1 MKTIPKL
8 CLIADCDAVQ
18 NHLPRTMDI
27 IGEHPVWIMVRDKE
41 ATADALNHAI
51 DNVLKKIYYHPNAKM
66 TLNGGGDMLADIL
79 PNHPYLGAH
88 LPSHYDWT
96 AERQKYPRTFMG
108 ASLHCMDDVGRARDA
123 GMNYVTVS
131 PIFATASHPDA
142 SPMEGGE
149 RTEILKSLACFTVA
163 LGGIDGHTIETAV
176 DMGFNSYA
184 SIRGWQNDVSLQKMI
199 NVLYRNG

>member
-18 NHLPRTMDI
+18 NHLPRSMTI
-27 IGEHPVWIMVRDKE
+27 IGEHPVWIMIRDKK
-41 ATADALNHAI
+41 ATVDEIHQTIDA
-51 DNVLKKIYYHPNAKM
+51 VLRQVYYHPNAKM
-66 TLNGGGDMLADIL
+66 SVNGISDILADY
-79 PNHPYLGAH
+79 PYLGLH
-88 LPSHYDWT
+88 LPSDYDW
-96 AERQKYPRTFMG
+96 AEYRNNHPRAFMG
-108 ASLHCMDDVGRARDA
+108 ASLHTMDDVKRAKDS

-131 PIFATASHPDA
+131 PIFKTASHPDA
-142 SPMEGGE
+142 LPMGDGK
-149 RTEILKSLACFTVA
+149 RTKILKSLSCFTVA

-199 NVLYRNG
+199 NVLYRN